1 MGIGSLL
8 KKLFGGGGKESTAA
22 PAEELQAPAPAVKED
37 GVDLY
42 GATMV
47 FTRVP
52 KSTAW
57 FVVKSGGEPG
67 HIFELNEDRVTVG
80 KDPDSGIH
88 IDHTSVSPSHALIR
102 VGQGSYTVFDL
113 GSETGTS
120 VNGNAVT
127 GVSLA
132 DGARISMGGS
142 ELVYTAVG
150 GGQQQE
156 GEVGSSGVLLVRS
169 GPSSGTSFP
178 IGEGDLVLGRKPGDG
193 GAQIEDTSVSQR
205 HVLVRATPE
214 SCMVYD
220 LGSANGTKV
229 NDVLLSGSA
238 LQDKDLVKFGE
249 AELQFVL
256 APSA

>member
-1 MGIGSLL
+1 
-8 KKLFGGGGKESTAA
+8 
-22 PAEELQAPAPAVKED
+22 
-37 GVDLY
+37 
-42 GATMV
+42 
-47 FTRVP
+47 
-52 KSTAW
+52 
-57 FVVKSGGEPG
+57 
-67 HIFELNEDRVTVG
+67 
-80 KDPDSGIH
+80 
-88 IDHTSVSPSHALIR
+88 
-102 VGQGSYTVFDL
+102 
-113 GSETGTS
+113 
-120 VNGNAVT
+120 
-127 GVSLA
+127 
-132 DGARISMGGS
+132 MGGS

-205 HVLVRATPE
+205 HVLVRATQE